1 MPLTALPPAT
11 YPSTPPARSAPP
23 GRISAAAPS
32 TIVIVG
38 DTAAPCAAR
47 AQALSALA
55 FRVITACN
63 TAAAAQSHVSR
74 TDLFLVE
81 GHRQFAANHQFYR
94 KRQIAQG
101 ARTIV
106 IGDSGCPETRILT
119 LDLGADDV
127 VADNCSTRELW
138 ARIKAVLKL
147 HRPRVISGGGP
158 RYLIEAVGEFAPK
171 LMTLRLPDGSALPL
185 NRFENALLRR
195 LAEAPGGTVS
205 RNDILD
211 ALPANLPE
219 VFDRSVD
226 QNVRRLRR
234 RLASFDLAGLIETC
248 PRGGYRLDAEVRR
261 LG

>member
-1 MPLTALPPAT
+1 MPLNALPPAT
-11 YPSTPPARSAPP
+11 YPSTPPVRSAALD
-23 GRISAAAPS
+23 RISAAAPP

-55 FRVITACN
+55 FRVITAFN
-63 TAAAAQSHVSR
+63 TAAAAQFRTSR

-94 KRQIAQG
+94 RRHITEG

-106 IGDSGCPETRILT
+106 IGDADCPEIRILA
-119 LDLGADDV
+119 LELGADDV
-127 VADNCSTRELW
+127 VAANCSTRELW

-147 HRPRVISGGGP
+147 HRPRAISGGGP
-158 RYLIEAVGEFAPK
+158 RYHIETVGEFLPK
-171 LMTLRLPDGSALPL
+171 LMTLRLLDGATLPL

-234 RLASFDLAGLIETC
+234 RFASFNLAGLIETC
-248 PRGGYRLDAEVRR
+248 PGGGYRLDAEVRR